1 MATLESEYE
10 LYLHELGQHPDVIA
24 FEAREPNS
32 EGVGAITL
40 HDLIAHALRHNPR
53 RILVGEVRRDEI
65 MPMLEAMNSGQ
76 DGSMCTLHANSPAE
90 AFDRILILGLRG
102 GLALAE
108 RAIHILVG
116 MAVDLIVHVRRGYD
130 GNRTVRFVT
139 EILEVMPPGD
149 TERPA
154 VNRLFLPDPRTG
166 RAVAA
171 HTPSPGMLTRLAA
184 VGFDAG
190 LLEQHRAGQVPP
202 GMLAA
207 AAVAQQRWR
216 QPPPGQPPR
225 QQQPRPQAAAGL
237 PQPAKAGSGDHAGRR
252 GRRPDRRGDRAPDHG
267 AHPAAARTGH
277 AAARRPA
284 GSAAAT
290 RKRALIAVGTGL
302 VVLAVT
308 RWPVAGIVAVAAVLF
323 LPRITSARAA
333 KQRVAVLEGLE
344 QWTRR
349 LSDMLTASRGL
360 EDALEA
366 SARTA
371 PAVIEPAVSRLARR
385 LAARTGTEEALR
397 AFAAEINDPAGDRIA
412 AALIIATGRRGGGV
426 RDVLNSLA
434 VMLGRDVAA
443 RREIEADRAQH
454 RTTVKWLTAFVAGFT
469 IFAVLNRSYSAPYG
483 TAAGELV
490 LAFVAGLY
498 AGGLL
503 WLHHLGIGAGARPI
517 PRRAAVRPRPGEPG
531 MSVWIVAV
539 RAAGRPR
546 RHAAH
551 PGACAGWPEP
561 ARGHRPAGRA
571 AGSRAGAAVPVPRA
585 RA

>member
-1 MATLESEYE
+1 
-10 LYLHELGQHPDVIA
+10 V
-24 FEAREPNS
+24 
-32 EGVGAITL
+32 ITL
-40 HDLIAHALRHNPR
+40 AGVA
-53 RILVGEVRRDEI
+53 
-65 MPMLEAMNSGQ
+65 
-76 DGSMCTLHANSPAE
+76 
-90 AFDRILILGLRG
+90 G
-102 GLALAE
+102 GLVVAG
-108 RAIHILVG
+108 ILL
-116 MAVDLIVHVRRGYD
+116 LIMELTRR
-130 GNRTVRFVT
+130 
-139 EILEVMPPGD
+139 PPAPG
-149 TERPA
+149 
-154 VNRLFLPDPRTG
+154 
-166 RAVAA
+166 
-171 HTPSPGMLTRLAA
+171 TPS
-184 VGFDAG
+184 
-190 LLEQHRAGQVPP
+190 
-202 GMLAA
+202 
-207 AAVAQQRWR
+207 
-216 QPPPGQPPR
+216 
-225 QQQPRPQAAAGL
+225 RP
-237 PQPAKAGSGDHAGRR
+237 GRR
-252 GRRPDRRGDRAPDHG
+252 FTAG
-267 AHPAAARTGH
+267 A
-277 AAARRPA
+277 
-284 GSAAAT
+284 
-290 RKRALIAVGTGL
+290 RKRALIAGGTGL

-333 KQRVAVLEGLE
+333 KHRVAVLEGLE

-503 WLHHLGIGAGARPI
+503 WLHHLGT
-517 PRRAAVRPRPGEPG
+517 
-531 MSVWIVAV
+531 
-539 RAAGRPR
+539 
-546 RHAAH
+546 
-551 PGACAGWPEP
+551 
-561 ARGHRPAGRA
+561 
-571 AGSRAGAAVPVPRA
+571 VPVPGRFLAERPSA
-585 RA
+585 RNRRSQG